1 MQELIEK
8 AWENREYLKN
18 STTIEAIRSVIELLD
33 KGQLRIAEQINGK
46 WRVNEWIKKA
56 VSK

>member
-18 STTIEAIRSVIELLD
+18 ADTIDAIRNVIERLD

-46 WRVNEWIKKA
+46 WRVNE
-56 VSK
+56 